1 MCVSIVRPII
11 GHLENYDIK
20 IHWKRGTTIHSAHH
34 KKKCVPNH
42 VPRTNTGIS
51 CILPNGIPKTGERE
65 REREREYLER
75 ALDQP
80 GRDAQLLEGDN
91 GCS

>member
-11 GHLENYDIK
+11 GHLEKNDIK

-34 KKKCVPNH
+34 KKNACQIMFLAPTRVYLVYCQMGFQKQ
-42 VPRTNTGIS
+42 G
-51 CILPNGIPKTGERE
+51 RE

>member
-1 MCVSIVRPII
+1 MFLAPTRVYLVYCQI
-11 GHLENYDIK
+11 GFQK
-20 IHWKRGTTIHSAHH
+20 QGR
-34 KKKCVPNH
+34 
-42 VPRTNTGIS
+42 
-51 CILPNGIPKTGERE
+51 ERE

>member
-1 MCVSIVRPII
+1 MFLAPTRVYLVYCQI
-11 GHLENYDIK
+11 GFQK
-20 IHWKRGTTIHSAHH
+20 QG
-34 KKKCVPNH
+34 
-42 VPRTNTGIS
+42 
-51 CILPNGIPKTGERE
+51 RE